1 VAKMK
6 RLFLFS
12 FMAIVFSVILV
23 GCGNKTEVGS
33 VNKTQL
39 TSELKLSKTNEE
51 SNSSS
56 EVPESSSAGQDD
68 RPTLFIHGYGG
79 TFYTFSRMLARF
91 EEANYGEK
99 LLTIDVEPDGSI
111 SESGTWQDGS
121 PNPFIQVIFADKNNN
136 EWNQADW
143 IKAVLVYL
151 KTTYQ
156 IDEVNLVGHS
166 MGGVSSLKYLVVY
179 GNEATQPVVKHF
191 VALGSPF
198 NDLVEGNENLTIK
211 ELHQNGPLVLS
222 GRYNEYS
229 VAIRQYPA
237 SIKMLN
243 IVGDI
248 GDGSKSDGTVS
259 VNSGLSIGYLMET
272 NNFDYREHL
281 ITGKYSSHTK
291 LHENRQV
298 DKLIAE
304 FLWDN

>member
-1 VAKMK
+1 MK

-12 FMAIVFSVILV
+12 FIAIVFSVMLV
-23 GCGNKTEVGS
+23 GCGNKAEVGS
-33 VNKTQL
+33 VNKTPL
-39 TSELKLSKTNEE
+39 TSELKASNTTEE
-51 SNSSS
+51 SDFSS
-56 EVPESSSAGQDD
+56 EVPEPPPLEQESI
-68 RPTLFIHGYGG
+68 PTLFIHGYGG
-79 TFYTFSRMLARF
+79 TFYTFSRMLSRF

-99 LLTIDVEPDGSI
+99 LLTIEVESDGSI
-111 SESGTWQDGS
+111 SESGNWQDGS

-166 MGGVSSLKYLVVY
+166 MGGVSSLKYLVTY
-179 GNEATQPVVKHF
+179 GNEETQPVVKRF

-198 NDLVEGNENLTIK
+198 NDFVEGNENQTIK
-211 ELHQNGPLVLS
+211 ELHQNGPHVLS

-237 SIKMLN
+237 STKMLN

-248 GDGSKSDGTVS
+248 QDGSKSDGTVS
-259 VNSGLSIGYLMET
+259 VNSGLSIGHLMES
-272 NNFDYREHL
+272 NNFDYREQV
-281 ITGKYSSHTK
+281 ITGKYSFHTK

-304 FLWDN
+304 FLWDDG